1 MAILHNETYLKYYQK
16 KYAEVKTHQHTRAI
30 VLTARKFIRL
40 IYTIKSLKKRLHS
53 HPTLLRYHF
62 HMDY

>member
-40 IYTIKSLKKRLHS
+40 IYG
-53 HPTLLRYHF
+53 LLSKNQLYKEC
-62 HMDY
+62 